1 MDFADRCELL
11 AVKIKK
17 EFAAETHEWV
27 ATTTPELHRILV
39 EYQQN
44 IAECHNLKQIR
55 YVLEQGRDEIVSY
68 KKNYCHGLIADILP
82 IFTTPI
88 MEIIK
93 NDMYLVYSEAEIDY
107 IQQKLEER
115 SRHNINKMVDD
126 VIAMIN
132 S

>member
-11 AVKIKK
+11 AAKIKQ
-17 EFAAETHEWV
+17 EFASETHDWV

-44 IAECHNLKQIR
+44 IAECHNIKQIR

-68 KKNYCHGLIADILP
+68 EKNYCHGLIADILP
-82 IFTTPI
+82 IFTMPI

-93 NDMYLVYSEAEIDY
+93 NDMYLVYSEDEIDY
-107 IQQKLEER
+107 IQLKLEER